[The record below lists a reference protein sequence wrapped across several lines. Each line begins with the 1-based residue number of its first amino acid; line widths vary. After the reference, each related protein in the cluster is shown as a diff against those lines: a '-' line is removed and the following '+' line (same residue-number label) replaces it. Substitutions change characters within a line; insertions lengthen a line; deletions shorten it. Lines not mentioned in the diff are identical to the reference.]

1 MAAELH
7 TRATRRTALLALA
20 LAAVALPAALVSCA
34 LLSGA
39 SDLTFSDGPGD
50 ASDDTSSADAAR
62 DAPTAIDASADA
74 PPTRDADAAGPCDEP
89 GLVARWTF
97 DEGAGLEVHD
107 CTSFHHNGLVAGGFW
122 SSGER
127 DGGMTFDGGW
137 VSMGNPADMQLT
149 GPLTA
154 CAWVHPAT
162 QPPGGLR
169 SYIVGKLSNPS
180 GGGWRLGIGPVAV
193 GSSTASLASAN
204 VPNGDGGNGETAGG
218 TVANGAWAHVCMV
231 YEPSGQAVFIDG
243 KEVVRNAAPFPKI
256 TPTTDDL
263 RIGARA
269 DGSNPFIGVIDDVR
283 IYTRAL
289 TAQELATLAQ
299 P

>member
-7 TRATRRTALLALA
+7 TRAARRTALFA

-39 SDLTFSDGPGD
+39 SDLTFSDDAGD
-50 ASDDTSSADAAR
+50 ASGETADAAQ
-62 DAPTAIDASADA
+62 DATTQTDAGADA
-74 PPTRDADAAGPCDEP
+74 FTPRDADAAGPCDEP

-97 DEGAGLEVHD
+97 DEGAGLVVHD
-107 CTSFHHNGLVAGGFW
+107 CTSFHHDGHIDGGFW
-122 SSGER
+122 STGER
-127 DGGMTFDGGW
+127 DGGMAFDGGW
-137 VSMGNPADMQLT
+137 VSMGNPADLQLT

-154 CAWVHPAT
+154 CAWVHPAA
-162 QPPGGLR
+162 QPALR
-169 SYIVGKLSNPS
+169 GYIVGKLTNPN
-180 GGGWRLGIGPVAV
+180 GGGWRLGIGPVAA
-193 GSSTASLASAN
+193 GGAPASMASAN
-204 VPNGDGGNGETAGG
+204 VPNGDGGNGEISGG
-218 TVANGAWAHVCMV
+218 AVANGAWAHVCMV
-231 YEPSGQAVFIDG
+231 YEASGLAVFIDG

-263 RIGARA
+263 RIGARS
-269 DGSNPFIGVIDDVR
+269 DGTNAFIGVIDDVR